1 MELEQIILT
10 VIWGFPGGLVVKN
23 LQASA
28 GDGFDPWSGRILP
41 VVEQLSPWDTTIE
54 PVTLEPGNE
63 LVGPC
68 ATPIEALEPTLR
80 NKRSPCRQKPE
91 HCN

>member
-28 GDGFDPWSGRILP
+28 GDGFDPWSGKIPRAA
-41 VVEQLSPWDTTIE
+41 EQL
-54 PVTLEPGNE
+54 
-63 LVGPC
+63 
-68 ATPIEALEPTLR
+68 
-80 NKRSPCRQKPE
+80 
-91 HCN
+91 